1 VKEYKP
7 NEIRNVALIGHG
19 GCGKTSLAEAL
30 LHVSGATP
38 RRGSVDQGTSILD
51 SDPDEIEKK
60 MTISVGVGYLERSG
74 CKVNVVDTP
83 GYLDFVGEV
92 LSALRVVD
100 GVLVVLDA
108 TGGVEVGTK
117 RVWDEAREAGLPA
130 LIVVNKPDKEHAD
143 FDGLVSSAMTTF
155 GPEVVPIQLPIGLAG
170 SFRGVADLVTGTAV
184 FNDGSTGP
192 VPDEMKE
199 EVERYREKL
208 LESVAETDEELLDLY
223 LEEGALPDEKF
234 IAGLRNATSK
244 GDLFPLLVACAA
256 DETGVGSVLDAM
268 VDLLP
273 DPLARGLVKATED
286 GEEKVLSADPAT
298 PLTALVFK
306 KLYERHLGE
315 LLLFRVFSGV
325 LESGSEVNNS
335 TKNTTERVGQ
345 ILALRGKEREDISK
359 AVAGDIGAL
368 VKLKATASGHTLC
381 DKRQALQ
388 LPGIE
393 FPNPVIATAIKAKS
407 KGDEDKISSG
417 LTRLVEE
424 DPTLSVKIDPE
435 LRQTVA
441 WGMGEMH
448 LELMVKRLKSRFGVE
463 VDQARPKIPY
473 RETIRGKAEVQGKY
487 KKQTGGRGQYGDVW
501 LRVEP
506 LPRATG
512 FEFADEIVGGVVPG
526 KYIPAVEKGIREAMN
541 SGILAGYQVVDVK
554 VALYDG
560 SYHSVDSSD
569 MAFKIAGS
577 MGFKKAMEQCKPVLL
592 EPIYVV
598 EVVVPEEF
606 LGDVMGDLSSRRGKI
621 QGVEAK
627 GGYQGVKAMVP
638 LAELDRYS
646 THLRSLTQGRAMHSR
661 DFSHYEEVPGEIS
674 DKVIAEAKAALEE

>member
-1 VKEYKP
+1 V
-7 NEIRNVALIGHG
+7 
-19 GCGKTSLAEAL
+19 
-30 LHVSGATP
+30 
-38 RRGSVDQGTSILD
+38 
-51 SDPDEIEKK
+51 
-60 MTISVGVGYLERSG
+60 
-74 CKVNVVDTP
+74 
-83 GYLDFVGEV
+83 
-92 LSALRVVD
+92 
-100 GVLVVLDA
+100 
-108 TGGVEVGTK
+108 
-117 RVWDEAREAGLPA
+117 
-130 LIVVNKPDKEHAD
+130 
-143 FDGLVSSAMTTF
+143 TTF
-155 GPEVVPIQLPIGLAG
+155 GPEVVPLQVPIGLSA
-170 SFRGVADLVTGTAV
+170 SFRGIVDLVTGKAV
-184 FNDGSTGP
+184 FSDGSTGA
-192 VPDEMKE
+192 VPEELQDE
-199 EVERYREKL
+199 VDERREKL
-208 LESVAETDEELLDLY
+208 FESVAETDEELLDLY
-223 LEEGALPDEKF
+223 LEEGSLPDDKL
-234 IAGLRNATSK
+234 IAGLRSATSK

-256 DETGVGSVLDAM
+256 NETGVGNVLDAV

-273 DPLARGLVKATED
+273 DPLARGPVSVIEN
-286 GEEKVLSADPAT
+286 GEEKSIEGNVSSPM
-298 PLTALVFK
+298 TALVFK

-325 LESGSEVNNS
+325 LEAGSEVANS
-335 TKNTTERVGQ
+335 TKNTTERAGQ
-345 ILALRGKEREDISK
+345 ILALKGKERTEVPK

-381 DKRQALQ
+381 DKRHTLQ

-393 FPNPVIATAIKAKS
+393 FPNAVIATAIKAKS

-417 LTRLVEE
+417 ITRLVEE
-424 DPTLSVKIDPE
+424 DPTLSVKVDPE
-435 LRQTVA
+435 LRQTVV

-506 LPRATG
+506 LSRATG
-512 FEFADEIVGGVVPG
+512 FEFVNAIVGGVVPG
-526 KYIPAVEKGIREAMN
+526 KYIPAVEKGVREAMD
-541 SGILAGYQVVDVK
+541 SGVLAGYKVVDVK
-554 VALYDG
+554 VELYDG

-598 EVVVPEEF
+598 EVIVPEEF

-627 GGYQGVKAMVP
+627 GGYQVVRAMVP

-661 DFSHYEEVPGEIS
+661 DFSHYEDVPGEIS